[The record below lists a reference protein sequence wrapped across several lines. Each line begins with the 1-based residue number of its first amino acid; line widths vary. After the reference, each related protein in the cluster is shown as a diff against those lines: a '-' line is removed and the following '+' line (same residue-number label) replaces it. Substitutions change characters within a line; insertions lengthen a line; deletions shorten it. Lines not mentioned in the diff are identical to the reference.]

1 MKSILSE
8 FSIAFTR
15 KDARELDITE
25 LSRAFIGETTELCV
39 DREKLLETANEELLM
54 KRDLEQLDPRLPLR
68 ILFRNESKHTFT
80 LTCSNNPCGQ
90 VRGQKA
96 GRIAS

>member
-15 KDARELDITE
+15 KDARELDITD

-54 KRDLEQLDPRLPLR
+54 KRDLEQLDPWLPLR
-68 ILFRNESKHTFT
+68 IL
-80 LTCSNNPCGQ
+80 
-90 VRGQKA
+90 
-96 GRIAS
+96 